1 MFEPGFADRIN
12 NHSVRE
18 YVGARRRALP
28 RKWWLSVAL
37 FALTLVTTTVFGF
50 SLDRCFAAG
59 HGLDVDSVLEGYA
72 ALIRGDWVILSGLQ
86 FSLPLL
92 SILLSH
98 EFAHYIEARRWNVDA
113 SLPYF
118 LPSPTLFGTLGAF
131 IRIRSPIYSRR
142 GLFDIGIAGPLV
154 GFVVLVPFL
163 VFGVSMSRVTLAAAQ
178 GSVVFGT
185 PLIMRLLE
193 QLRFPG
199 VAPAHIMLH
208 PAAMAA
214 WGGLL
219 ATAINLLPMGQLDG
233 GHILYA
239 MCGAR
244 WHRIMSLSLVAV
256 LTLLGFLY
264 WAWWVWAFLMLLV
277 GRRHPLV
284 YDHTPLSWRRIAL
297 SVVALLVFVLSISV
311 VPVRTL

>member
-1 MFEPGFADRIN
+1 MRLLGLEVSERI
-12 NHSVRE
+12 VRHR
-18 YVGARRRALP
+18 VLP
-28 RKWWLSVAL
+28 RRWWVNVVL

-50 SLDRCFAAG
+50 SLDRSFMAG
-59 HGLDVDSVLEGYA
+59 HGLDVDSILDGYVR
-72 ALIRGDWVILSGLQ
+72 LIHGDLTILSGLQ
-86 FSLPLL
+86 FSFPLL
-92 SILLSH
+92 LILLSH
-98 EFAHYIEARRWNVDA
+98 EFGHYIEALRWNVDA

-142 GLFDIGIAGPLV
+142 GLFDIGIAGPLA

-163 VFGVSMSRVTLAAAQ
+163 VFGVFMSRFTPSATQ
-178 GSVVFGT
+178 GAVVFGT

-193 QLRFPG
+193 QVCFPG
-199 VAPAHIMLH
+199 IAPAHIILH
-208 PAAMAA
+208 PVAMAA

-219 ATAINLLPMGQLDG
+219 ATAVNLLPMGQLDG

-239 MCGAR
+239 LCGGR
-244 WHRIMSLSLVAV
+244 WHRIVSIGLIGV
-256 LTLLGFLY
+256 LALLGFLY
-264 WAWWVWAFLMLLV
+264 WAWWIWAFLMLLV